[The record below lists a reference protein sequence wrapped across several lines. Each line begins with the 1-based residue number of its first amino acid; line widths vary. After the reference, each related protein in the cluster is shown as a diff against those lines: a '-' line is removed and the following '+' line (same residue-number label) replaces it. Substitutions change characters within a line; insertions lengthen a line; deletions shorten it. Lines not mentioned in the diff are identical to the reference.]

1 MMNFRDG
8 DLQRQ
13 QDDQCDS
20 NDLKRCNAQ
29 GVGVG
34 GEHGTDRFLDTM
46 LSIARFS
53 LPEDHYQRESVQAND
68 VPGAILDRILDR

>member
-1 MMNFRDG
+1 
-8 DLQRQ
+8 
-13 QDDQCDS
+13 
-20 NDLKRCNAQ
+20 
-29 GVGVG
+29 VG
-34 GEHGTDRFLDTM
+34 GERGTDRFLDTM